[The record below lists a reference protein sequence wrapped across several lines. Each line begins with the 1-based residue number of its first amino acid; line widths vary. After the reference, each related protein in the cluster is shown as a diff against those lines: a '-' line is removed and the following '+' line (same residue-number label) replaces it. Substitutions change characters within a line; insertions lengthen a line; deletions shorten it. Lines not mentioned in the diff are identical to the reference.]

1 MDEPS
6 QLVAPAS
13 SALRNV
19 LDVTARDSVLVVTDA
34 ATARIGSAFA
44 AAARDLGATAAIYDL
59 PENDRPLTGVPPAL
73 TEAVRDRS
81 VVVNAFRADVAEVP
95 FRVQLCLLLE
105 KRDDLR
111 FGHAPGINEAMFRE
125 GPLGVDYT
133 AMRALATRLLAAV
146 DEAVC
151 FRLTSADGSDAR
163 IAVQARAFW
172 CDLRARPGKGVNLPC
187 GEVYCAPVEVG
198 ADGVLV
204 VDGTVSSLGL
214 PPAPVRITLQRGR
227 IVALECAESRFL
239 GQVEALLAADD
250 EARIIGE
257 LGIGVN
263 PGARLVGN
271 MLEDEKALGTCHVAF
286 GNNEDMPGGRNRSS
300 VHHDFLLRAPTLV
313 VELTDG
319 ASREIIGAGRLR
331 V

>member
-125 GPLGVDYT
+125 G
-133 AMRALATRLLAAV
+133 
-146 DEAVC
+146 C